1 MDLIL
6 VLQNLFHRIF
16 IMCKKNRKFFIEKSK
31 IVIEGLQKKIS
42 QTDDSEQNKQLI
54 CYLEHISKIFSDTI
68 FLRNK
73 FKDILKLTNSQEHKL
88 LKLKRKS
95 KIKK

>member
-1 MDLIL
+1 
-6 VLQNLFHRIF
+6 
-16 IMCKKNRKFFIEKSK
+16 MCKKNRKFFIEKSK

-42 QTDDSEQNKQLI
+42 QTDDSEQNKRLI
-54 CYLEHISKIFSDTI
+54 RYLEHISKILSDTI